1 MVFLR
6 IFQRLRIHFY
16 NSIVAKHYYHLTIT
30 AIALMISILLQDARC
45 NFYYKMMES
54 TNDPIS
60 QLAQVSKL
68 LQRDLSNS

>member
-6 IFQRLRIHFY
+6 NLQSLRIHFY
-16 NSIVAKHYYHLTIT
+16 KSIVAKHYDHLTIT
-30 AIALMISILLQDARC
+30 AIVIMISILLQDARC

-54 TNDPIS
+54 TKDPIS